1 MKLSVSR
8 LALMFIAALS
18 VSSNSLKSLAWDEV
32 PGSWQNTCDVPNA
45 WLTYDS
51 NYQDSK
57 ILHGSFAQ
65 RTDVEISTIDGIRV
79 STPYGWGLLRASNT
93 QAVLCLRFESDTHE
107 GLCHLKKD
115 FFEIMSNHFDEQLLA
130 ELK

>member
-57 ILHGSFAQ
+57 ILHADCGNGNRGTIRSSV
-65 RTDVEISTIDGIRV
+65 DVGLTCKNGQ
-79 STPYGWGLLRASNT
+79 TPNNCRGYLRCGGCGW
-93 QAVLCLRFESDTHE
+93 F
-107 GLCHLKKD
+107 
-115 FFEIMSNHFDEQLLA
+115 
-130 ELK
+130 